1 MNGVKKETL
10 EVEKQA
16 SPEQRLHGTS
26 SPERVFN
33 RDTHIP
39 KLNNSLKHG
48 KRERGYSEKCGS
60 LTNPGKVSYRLFD
73 RIIPLKDAAISH
85 HAGTKQNDSVTGV
98 PTRCAKSA
106 NKPFLAKTAN
116 V

>member
-26 SPERVFN
+26 LSERVFN
-33 RDTHIP
+33 RDTHIL

-73 RIIPLKDAAISH
+73 RIIPLKNAAISH

-98 PTRCAKSA
+98 PTRCAQSA

>member
-10 EVEKQA
+10 EMEKQA

-26 SPERVFN
+26 LPERVFN
-33 RDTHIP
+33 RDTHIL

-73 RIIPLKDAAISH
+73 RIILLRDVAILH
-85 HAGTKQNDSVTGV
+85 HVGTKQNDSVIDV
-98 PTRCAKSA
+98 PTRCARPV
-106 NKPFLAKTAN
+106 NKPFLVKTAN